1 MQRDYILRE
10 DYLAVKKIYKF
21 LSSNIR
27 QVLEIIILMITVSV
41 PFFLNLQEL
50 FKEYLDRN
58 PLTPDNFIWHFAI
71 KGGKYIAAAILFIIV
86 LCSIRKINQEYIMN
100 SKRVYHN
107 YSYAW
112 YWLCAKVL
120 GIKKCNLVLVP
131 IYMQF
136 KLVIN
141 GTFHDY
147 PLDETEYPVVEN
159 EPDSKVTQI
168 NWDNHNS
175 EINLILEDTYV
186 ISERQIPKVKRRL
199 KTIKVSRNNGD
210 DRSGHFSQVFINK
223 ITNCVRGLEGGSII
237 NVFATTNPMNTVHI
251 AKRAFGS
258 GERGNVKHL
267 YVFQQGNS
275 NKRIFKERG
284 KKIF

>member
-1 MQRDYILRE
+1 M
-10 DYLAVKKIYKF
+10 KKILNF
-21 LSSNIR
+21 LSSNTR
-27 QVLEIIILMITVSV
+27 QVIESV
-41 PFFLNLQEL
+41 ALVIVFIAPFFVDLQEM
-50 FKEYLDRN
+50 FKEYLESN

-71 KGGKYIAAAILFIIV
+71 KGGKYFASIILFIAVLIV
-86 LCSIRKINQEYIMN
+86 IRRINQEYVMN

-112 YWLCAKVL
+112 YWFCAKVL
-120 GIKKCNLVLVP
+120 GIQKCNLALVP
-131 IYMQF
+131 IYTQF
-136 KLVIN
+136 RLAIN
-141 GTFHDY
+141 GTFCDY
-147 PLDETEYPVVEN
+147 PLDETEYPVIEN
-159 EPDSKVTQI
+159 EPDSKVSQI
-168 NWDNHNS
+168 NWDNHYS

-237 NVFATTNPMNTVHI
+237 NVFATTNPMNTIHI
-251 AKRAFGS
+251 ARRAFGS

-275 NKRIFKERG
+275 KKRLFKERG